1 MAERGKGLVRTLLWA
16 VLAAGAM
23 TLLAALGLV
32 YRLDQTASDLLYQRR
47 TPQDG
52 EIVLVGMDDR
62 AIAEFGPFTTWT
74 RDLYAQAIEALN
86 ASEDCRP
93 AAIAIDVLF
102 TGENDPDLD
111 AWLAEAAAEY
121 GNVIAA
127 SAYTFGRDMVQR
139 ADGTYGYE
147 DFSILEE
154 GSAVPYDALR
164 EAATL
169 CHINVMADDDGL
181 LRHHL
186 LRVQPPGGAEIP
198 SLALAAANLYRA
210 YVGGEPVTEP
220 PVDQR
225 GFWYLPYNGL
235 PGDFDEGISLA
246 DVVLGEIEP
255 DFFAGRIVLIGPYAA
270 GMQDAYFT
278 ANSHAKQMY
287 GIEIHANA
295 LQALLWGDYKKEAGD
310 TVQLAVLFG
319 LLLLAFLGFRRRRVL
334 IATAL
339 WAALCGGW
347 LLLCVVCAS
356 QGLLLHALWV
366 PLGVTVLYV
375 VCIALN
381 YIQSAMEKQRV
392 TNTFKRYVDPSVIRE
407 LLRDGS
413 ESLDLGGKLTDIA
426 VLFVDIRGFT
436 TMSEVLTPPQIVEI
450 LNQYLT
456 LTTQCVMDN
465 HGTLDKFVG
474 DCTMAIWNAPLPQ
487 EDYVM
492 NACKAAMAMVEGS
505 RPLAEKLQKE
515 YGRTVPFGVG
525 VNVGPA
531 VVGNIGAPMRM
542 DYTAIGDTVNTAA
555 RLEANAPGGT
565 VYVSRA
571 VADALGDRARV
582 TSLGDTIKLKGKRE
596 GFEVL
601 RLEEILEP

>member
-1 MAERGKGLVRTLLWA
+1 MTERGKGAVRTAL
-16 VLAAGAM
+16 LAALTAGVL
-23 TLLAALGLV
+23 TLMAALGLV
-32 YRLDQTASDLLYQRR
+32 YRLDQTTSDHFYQRR
-47 TPQDG
+47 IPQDG

-62 AIAEFGPFTTWT
+62 AIDEFGPFTTWT

-127 SAYTFGRDMVQR
+127 SAYTFGRDMVQGE
-139 ADGTYGYE
+139 DGEYTYE
-147 DFSILEE
+147 DFTVLKE
-154 GSAVPYDALR
+154 GEAVPYKALR
-164 EAATL
+164 EAAVVS
-169 CHINVMADDDGL
+169 HINVMADNDGL

-186 LRVQPPGGAEIP
+186 LRVQTPDGETVP
-198 SLALAAANLYRA
+198 SFALAAANLYRS
-210 YVGGEPVTEP
+210 YNGEGPAAEP
-220 PVDQR
+220 PTDR
-225 GFWYLPYNGL
+225 HGFWYLPYNGE
-235 PGDFDEGISLA
+235 PGDYDEGISLA

-255 DFFAGRIVLIGPYAA
+255 EYFAGRIVLIGPYAV

-278 ANSHAKQMY
+278 ANSHARQMY
-287 GIEIHANA
+287 GVEFHANA
-295 LQALLWGDYKKEAGD
+295 IQALLWGNYKQEAGD
-310 TVQLAVLFG
+310 AFQLLILFAVLF
-319 LLLLAFLGFRRRRVL
+319 LAFICFWRRRMLAATGIWVL
-334 IATAL
+334 
-339 WAALCGGW
+339 LCGGW
-347 LLLCVVCAS
+347 LLACLICFE

-366 PLGVTVLYV
+366 PLGVTALYV
-375 VCIALN
+375 VCIAFN
-381 YIQSAMEKQRV
+381 YIQSALEKQRV

-407 LLRDGS
+407 LLREGS
-413 ESLDLGGKLTDIA
+413 GSLDLGGKLTEIA

-456 LTTQCVMDN
+456 LTTRCVMDN

-505 RPLAEKLQKE
+505 RPLAEKLQKD
-515 YGRTVPFGVG
+515 YGRTVSFGVG
-525 VNVGPA
+525 VNTGPA

-571 VADALGDRARV
+571 VADALGNRARF
-582 TSLGDTIKLKGKRE
+582 TSLGDSIKLKGKRD
-596 GFEVL
+596 GFEIL

>member
-1 MAERGKGLVRTLLWA
+1 MAERGKGLIRTLLWA
-16 VLAAGAM
+16 ILAAGLL
-23 TLLAALGLV
+23 TLLAASGLL
-32 YRLDQTASDLLYQRR
+32 YRLDQTVSDALYQERVS
-47 TPQDG
+47 QDG

-62 AIAEFGPFTTWT
+62 AIEDFGPFTTWT
-74 RDLYAQAIEALN
+74 RDIYAQAIETLN
-86 ASEDCRP
+86 ADEELRP

-111 AWLAEAAAEY
+111 AWLAEAAGAY
-121 GNVIAA
+121 GNVVTA
-127 SAYTFGRDMVQR
+127 SAFTFGRDMVEQ
-139 ADGTYGYE
+139 DNGEYGYE
-147 DFSILEE
+147 DFSILPD
-154 GSAVPYDALR
+154 GSAIPYAALR
-164 EAATL
+164 GATTMS
-169 CHINVMADDDGL
+169 HINVMADRDGL

-186 LRVQPPGGAEIP
+186 LRVQLPDGETVP
-198 SLALAAANLYRA
+198 SMALAASNLYRA
-210 YVGGEPVTEP
+210 HHGLPPVTEP
-220 PVDQR
+220 PVD
-225 GFWYLPYNGL
+225 GHSFWYLPYTGL
-235 PGDFDEGISLA
+235 PGDFDEGISLS
-246 DVVLGEIEP
+246 DLVLGDIDPEY
-255 DFFAGRIVLIGPYAA
+255 FAGKIVLIGPCSM

-278 ANSHAKQMY
+278 SNSHAEQMY
-287 GIEIHANA
+287 GVEIHANA
-295 LQALLWGDYKKEAGD
+295 IQALLRGAYKREAGNGIQY
-310 TVQLAVLFG
+310 VILFI
-319 LLLLAFLGFRRRRVL
+319 LLFLGFLGFWKRRVL
-334 IATAL
+334 LATAL
-339 WAALCGGW
+339 WGVLCGGW
-347 LLLCVVCAS
+347 LLVCKLLAG

-366 PLGVTVLYV
+366 PSGVTILYI

-407 LLRDGS
+407 LLREGS

-456 LTTQCVMDN
+456 LTTQCVMEN

-487 EDYVM
+487 TDYVM

-505 RPLAEKLQKE
+505 RPLAEKLQKD
-515 YGRTVPFGVG
+515 YGRTVSFGVG

-555 RLEANAPGGT
+555 RLEANAPGGM
-565 VYVSRA
+565 VYISRA
-571 VADALGDRARV
+571 VADALGDRVRV
-582 TSLGDTIKLKGKRE
+582 TSLGDTIKLKGKRD
-596 GFEVL
+596 GFEIL
-601 RLEEILEP
+601 KLEEILE